1 MGKINID
8 GIDIEIAGDE
18 INKEEFDFINS
29 LKSSG
34 SNNPTGV
41 SDSEIDPN
49 TGYYNL
55 PEVDAKV
62 RFAVSAAPNLKS
74 KFKTLQKIFKDVRQD
89 EYDPENFIVT
99 DIDDKKY
106 ILDDK
111 SKSNLKDV
119 IDVGKEITQTITSTG
134 GAIAGS
140 AAGPVGAIA
149 ASGAGL
155 ALGSEIYERFGQLAG
170 TEIDRTPEEYAQT
183 RLGEFAL
190 GSIAQTAGPLLL
202 KGTKLLFKGTESNIY
217 KEAATKLGVPAKDGR
232 AAYDALSISDK
243 IDKGL
248 QLNMKDKLS
257 LFSKYKA
264 SPTIGQVTENK
275 VIDTLETTFANVPF
289 AAPILRASAEKAQNN
304 LGETF
309 TNMLTKNL
317 DLPSKEIT
325 KEITGEAAA
334 GVIQR
339 SLTKKA
345 KDKLSLGDTRF
356 GITNKSGTFERFK
369 NQNIINYGAADEAIG
384 KNAKLTVPL
393 TNYRNFLK
401 NEIGSDATKLTKVF
415 DDPKILKL
423 YQDVVE
429 KELAGNGSVPYA
441 AARALR
447 TKIGQRLGNPLLID
461 TTGRSTYKAL
471 YGALSDDI
479 KTSVK
484 GIPDNGKA
492 FRLMNRA
499 DSYYNENIKLIDE
512 TLNGI
517 AAKVDVDNL
526 IQQLFVKSKTGTTTI
541 NRIMN
546 SLQPDEQKIVVAA
559 IVNKLGQG
567 PVTGELGALGKTNF
581 FNTAIF
587 NKNYGS
593 MEESAKKALFSRYK
607 ELDDGLKEINK
618 ISTMIE
624 IQNPFKDLGQTATK
638 GTAGTGLIV
647 GAGSQAVLAGISAGA
662 IASGNPLFLLG
673 IPLFGYG
680 GAYALKAMSNPAF
693 LKWLSE
699 GTKIAANKGFDGVAE
714 HLVKLGT
721 IAGMSD
727 DDIGELTNEYMEII
741 KKSSQNYE
749 EQTGETNY
757 QPSTVEQPVKESRP
771 AMGPVNTNVTTLPP
785 RSAPITPMTGQQDTG
800 IRFQGL
806 FPFDTTGQAI
816 ARGQ

>member
-309 TNMLTKNL
+309 TNMLSKNL
-317 DLPSKEIT
+317 QLPAKEKLQEMLRLVLF
-325 KEITGEAAA
+325 KE
-334 GVIQR
+334 V
-339 SLTKKA
+339 
-345 KDKLSLGDTRF
+345 
-356 GITNKSGTFERFK
+356 
-369 NQNIINYGAADEAIG
+369 
-384 KNAKLTVPL
+384 
-393 TNYRNFLK
+393 
-401 NEIGSDATKLTKVF
+401 
-415 DDPKILKL
+415 
-423 YQDVVE
+423 
-429 KELAGNGSVPYA
+429 
-441 AARALR
+441 
-447 TKIGQRLGNPLLID
+447 
-461 TTGRSTYKAL
+461 
-471 YGALSDDI
+471 
-479 KTSVK
+479 
-484 GIPDNGKA
+484 
-492 FRLMNRA
+492 
-499 DSYYNENIKLIDE
+499 
-512 TLNGI
+512 
-517 AAKVDVDNL
+517 
-526 IQQLFVKSKTGTTTI
+526 
-541 NRIMN
+541 
-546 SLQPDEQKIVVAA
+546 
-559 IVNKLGQG
+559 
-567 PVTGELGALGKTNF
+567 
-581 FNTAIF
+581 
-587 NKNYGS
+587 
-593 MEESAKKALFSRYK
+593 
-607 ELDDGLKEINK
+607 
-618 ISTMIE
+618 
-624 IQNPFKDLGQTATK
+624 
-638 GTAGTGLIV
+638 
-647 GAGSQAVLAGISAGA
+647 
-662 IASGNPLFLLG
+662 
-673 IPLFGYG
+673 
-680 GAYALKAMSNPAF
+680 
-693 LKWLSE
+693 
-699 GTKIAANKGFDGVAE
+699 
-714 HLVKLGT
+714 
-721 IAGMSD
+721 
-727 DDIGELTNEYMEII
+727 
-741 KKSSQNYE
+741 
-749 EQTGETNY
+749 
-757 QPSTVEQPVKESRP
+757 
-771 AMGPVNTNVTTLPP
+771 
-785 RSAPITPMTGQQDTG
+785 
-800 IRFQGL
+800 
-806 FPFDTTGQAI
+806 
-816 ARGQ
+816 